1 LFQGRCQV
9 AFVSWSANV
18 QVDESEGVQLG
29 IRYSLKDRTEEW
41 AWGTGLGSK
50 GEVGKC
56 GEAELEEEAVETRVV
71 DEVKAGE
78 AWKRDKGGRVGN
90 EAGGEGGESVRNEG
104 LETEVFDVWV
114 GAQEGEEGRE
124 GSGGGVEG
132 AVDEAELAQTN
143 ERRNGIGQHAL
154 KIGAAQGGGVAGG
167 ERAKAAGG
175 VEMEDELV
183 EERGAGSAY
192 IVCDELGGFAAG
204 AAKLEAD
211 KACGL
216 GKEDL
221 ETAVKRGLPVC
232 ARGRAGLERDKL
244 LERGLEHGRPVAC
257 DWVGAGTAE
266 QVACFS
272 EALENGGEF
281 TLGVIGA
288 ARGGVLCREQPE
300 LDVERATGRAGYICA
315 GNVIWAGVALGDD
328 DTLPQLGAG
337 VDNVTK

>member
-132 AVDEAELAQTN
+132 AVDEAELAQT
-143 ERRNGIGQHAL
+143 
-154 KIGAAQGGGVAGG
+154 
-167 ERAKAAGG
+167 
-175 VEMEDELV
+175 
-183 EERGAGSAY
+183 
-192 IVCDELGGFAAG
+192 
-204 AAKLEAD
+204 
-211 KACGL
+211 
-216 GKEDL
+216 
-221 ETAVKRGLPVC
+221 
-232 ARGRAGLERDKL
+232 
-244 LERGLEHGRPVAC
+244 
-257 DWVGAGTAE
+257 
-266 QVACFS
+266 
-272 EALENGGEF
+272 
-281 TLGVIGA
+281 
-288 ARGGVLCREQPE
+288 
-300 LDVERATGRAGYICA
+300 TG
-315 GNVIWAGVALGDD
+315 
-328 DTLPQLGAG
+328 
-337 VDNVTK
+337 